1 MRGKNDL
8 YDSFNDFGTNMDGQ
22 HHHQHMDGHWGVPN
36 LPPPAPVSFNFFIDL
51 KKIIIIVEFFWVN
64 HHAPEQ
70 INQSSN

>member
-36 LPPPAPVSFNFFIDL
+36 LPPPAPVSFNFFID
-51 KKIIIIVEFFWVN
+51 F
-64 HHAPEQ
+64 
-70 INQSSN
+70 